1 MTRVFL
7 FIWALSVPLSAA
19 PVHTRSLDLMN
30 ISDDKSTSTSLIEE
44 VLDIAGSDNSAIKV
58 AILFA
63 FIAVLSVI
71 LLACLMVGFFVNT
84 TKKIRELA
92 KLLDRDNSISKDLES
107 GLREEMKADEETV
120 ISLSPT
126 DWKPDKNYHKQ
137 RELMLMSLKKRQIEH
152 PLALTKMT
160 SMEKVSQ
167 RKRKRRSRNERNKGT
182 TLKVQSS
189 PF

>member
-7 FIWALSVPLSAA
+7 FIWAFTVPLSAA
-19 PVHTRSLDLMN
+19 PFTRSLDLN
-30 ISDDKSTSTSLIEE
+30 INDDKSTSTSLIEE

-92 KLLDRDNSISKDLES
+92 KLLDRDNSINKDLES
-107 GLREEMKADEETV
+107 GLREEMKADEKIL
-120 ISLSPT
+120 ISLSQT
-126 DWKPDKNYHKQ
+126 DFKPDENYHKQ